1 MISKKGQTR
10 EIRQV
15 IERSDVIVQVLDAR
29 DPEGSRCIELEDQ
42 IKEGSKKLI
51 FLLNKIDLVPEEA
64 VDQWI
69 THYKGEK

>member
-15 IERSDVIVQVLDAR
+15 IEKSDVIVQVMDAR

-42 IKEGSKKLI
+42 IKESSKKLI
-51 FLLNKIDLVPEEA
+51 FLLYKIDLMPEKA

-69 THYKGEK
+69 THYK